1 MADLPPTPSP
11 PPLWPP
17 VGTPR
22 RPRRWRT
29 VAWLVAITLVASVA
43 IVGWLRP
50 LQEHKPSP
58 APGAPT
64 YTSQQIADARAA
76 VCGAFGNVD
85 HALNLAD
92 NRSSGSGDP
101 TAQLAVATSTRQVL
115 DFGSR
120 YLLTKLAAEPATP
133 PELAS
138 AVRKQTDAYQE
149 VVMRYLD
156 GLDYSDPGLKS
167 AGSASNE
174 ATETIRRICE

>member
-1 MADLPPTPSP
+1 MAT
-11 PPLWPP
+11 PPLPP
-17 VGTPR
+17 VGAPPR
-22 RPRRWRT
+22 PQRWPMFASLV
-29 VAWLVAITLVASVA
+29 VALVAVALA
-43 IVGWLRP
+43 VGCWFRP
-50 LQEHKPSP
+50 LPSNRACSAPP
-58 APGAPT
+58 APS
-64 YTSQQIADARAA
+64 YTDQQTADAKAK
-76 VCGAFGNVD
+76 VCAAFGQVD
-85 HALNLAD
+85 RALEVAQSLGG
-92 NRSSGSGDP
+92 SSDP
-101 TAQLAVATSTRQVL
+101 TAILAVATSTRQVL